1 MNVDDD
7 NDIFYTPLN
16 GSQDLL
22 TSEQQKQNVKNYS
35 IAFKDT
41 LELPQIR
48 EIYKLSENTTLKD
61 KEIDH
66 TIQRVLASSKQVK
79 LSALDSQI
87 LIDKLSQSMSLFDNT
102 SWKQNKV
109 LGEGT
114 YGKVCLLKKGSEK
127 IAYKTFKMGVQPD
140 LIRELGSY
148 ALLSATNTQYSPKI
162 FGMTFEPDISI
173 ALELARGSL
182 WDYAMALNFQ
192 QRIDVFPVV
201 YDMAIKCLSEFQSC
215 NLVNCDIKSRN
226 MLAWWSGSKGI
237 AGALNLPLCKLRL
250 TDFGLTSSRPD
261 WGDHVYTPGF
271 RAPELYGTQLQAN
284 KETDVYAMG
293 KTLIEFLFKDT
304 FLDENYKQ
312 HEVPDNFVEILKN
325 KVEHGNDVLAMVS
338 SNPENRPRMPITI
351 FTFPKR
357 QWGKIED
364 DIFDG
369 IAQDAWKRCKTDNK
383 LSNATFIQTIDLTL
397 RCTYI
402 DKERFTN
409 LNYETSA
416 CLLLASYWGEFTVP
430 VFPRHMNK
438 LRSDMKAIL
447 EMINGLVYLP
457 GLEYM
462 ENMTY
467 DEMVAEFT
475 KKMIPLKN

>member
-1 MNVDDD
+1 MDDD

-16 GSQDLL
+16 GSQDALNGSQDVL
-22 TSEQQKQNVKNYS
+22 TDTQQKQNVKNYS

-41 LELPQIR
+41 LDLPQIR
-48 EIYKLSENTTLKD
+48 EVYKLSENTTLKD
-61 KEIDH
+61 KDIDNIIH
-66 TIQRVLASSKQVK
+66 RVLRSSKQIK
-79 LSALDSQI
+79 LSALDNKE
-87 LIDKLSQSMSLFDNT
+87 LIDKLSQSMSLFDST
-102 SWKQNKV
+102 TWKQNKV

-127 IAYKTFKMGVQPD
+127 IAYKTFKEGIKPD
-140 LIRELGSY
+140 LIKELGSY
-148 ALLSATNTQYSPKI
+148 ALLSSTNARYSPKI
-162 FGMTFEPDISI
+162 LGMTFEPDISI

-182 WDYAMALNFQ
+182 WDYAESLNYE
-192 QRIDVFPVV
+192 QRIEVFPVV

-261 WGDHVYTPGF
+261 LGDYVYTPGF
-271 RAPELYGTQLQAN
+271 RAPELYGTKIQAN

-293 KTLIEFLFKDT
+293 KTFIEFLFKDT

-312 HEVPDNFVEILKN
+312 YEIPDNLAQILRN
-325 KVEHGNDVLAMVS
+325 RVEHGNDVLAMIDS
-338 SNPENRPRMPITI
+338 DPEKRPTMPIQI

-357 QWGKIED
+357 QWGKIEKFDLIVD
-364 DIFDG
+364 DAIK
-369 IAQDAWKRCKTDNK
+369 QCTK
-383 LSNATFIQTIDLTL
+383 LNLSKATFIQTLDLIL

-402 DKERFTN
+402 DNERFIN
-409 LNYETSA
+409 LNYEPTS
-416 CLLLASYWGEFTVP
+416 CLLIASYWGEFKVP
-430 VFPRHMNK
+430 GFKYMDK
-438 LRSDMKAIL
+438 LRSDIKVIL
-447 EMINGLVYLP
+447 EMLNGLVYLP

-467 DEMVAEFT
+467 DEIAAEFK
-475 KKMIPLKN
+475 KKMI